1 MQLLL
6 NHISFHQQSN
16 TNSLTSTEYNNIKT
30 LGECHEK
37 LDINVVKETEWNQ
50 QSEFTRVT
58 STAYYSVVL
67 AVVTLTH
74 IRTNTKSQKY
84 SNFNT
89 TTNQLLRY
97 DRVWAYRWMALAR
110 RFELFLSY
118 LLLPP
123 NTANMTLSPSLLANG
138 RQLRCLRQVISHCLL
153 CPVKLST
160 ELFMA

>member
-1 MQLLL
+1 MSFFFFIFLDASPAMQLLL
-6 NHISFHQQSN
+6 NHISLHQQSN

-67 AVVTLTH
+67 AIVTLKH
-74 IRTNTKSQKY
+74 RHTNTKSQKY

-89 TTNQLLRY
+89 TNNQLLRY
-97 DRVWAYRWMALAR
+97 DGLRLQVDGPSKKVWVVFVVLVA
-110 RFELFLSY
+110 
-118 LLLPP
+118 
-123 NTANMTLSPSLLANG
+123 PSKH
-138 RQLRCLRQVISHCLL
+138 CKYDFISFTSCQWT
-153 CPVKLST
+153 ST
-160 ELFMA
+160 